1 MVRLHRQ
8 PICVASALIVPLLT
22 LANPAWLG
30 VMGVGPAWSVLWLLP
45 WALVDGPVSG
55 GIAGVAL
62 GLVLDGLTLG
72 DRSQVP
78 ALPLLGWWWG
88 RLGRRA
94 PPIQRSLNLG
104 LLWIGSVGLGLSLIL
119 QLWIQV
125 VERWTPDAWL
135 GFADSLE
142 SGVDYSLAC
151 TDACVDS
158 VVVLAAEVTGMSRVW
173 TRRRSWPPQGHSR

>member
-8 PICVASALIVPLLT
+8 PICVASALVVPLLT
-22 LANPAWLG
+22 LSNPGWLG
-30 VMGVGPAWSVLWLLP
+30 VLGVGPAWAVLWLLP

-72 DRSQVP
+72 GASQVP
-78 ALPLLGWWWG
+78 ALLLLGWWWG

-104 LLWIGSVGLGLSLIL
+104 LLSWIGSVGLGLSLIL
-119 QLWIQV
+119 QLWIQ
-125 VERWTPDAWL
+125 
-135 GFADSLE
+135 
-142 SGVDYSLAC
+142 SGGTLDPWMRGWGLQTLWSQALITALLAPML
-151 TDACVDS
+151 VS
-158 VVVLAAEVTGMSRVW
+158 IQLLFW
-173 TRRRSWPPQGHSR
+173 RRRAPG

>member
-22 LANPAWLG
+22 LSNPAWLG

-72 DRSQVP
+72 GPSQVP
-78 ALPLLGWWWG
+78 ALLLLGWWWG

-104 LLWIGSVGLGLSLIL
+104 LLSWIGSVGLGLSLIL
-119 QLWIQV
+119 QFWIQ
-125 VERWTPDAWL
+125 
-135 GFADSLE
+135 
-142 SGVDYSLAC
+142 SGGTLDPWMRGWGLQTLWSQALITALLAPML
-151 TDACVDS
+151 VS
-158 VVVLAAEVTGMSRVW
+158 IQLLFW
-173 TRRRSWPPQGHSR
+173 RRRSPG

>member
-8 PICVASALIVPLLT
+8 PICVASALVVPLLT
-22 LANPAWLG
+22 LSNPGWLG
-30 VMGVGPAWSVLWLLP
+30 VLGVGPAWAVLWLLP

-72 DRSQVP
+72 GASQVP
-78 ALPLLGWWWG
+78 ALLLLGWWWG

-104 LLWIGSVGLGLSLIL
+104 LLSWIGSVGLGLSLIL
-119 QLWIQV
+119 QLWIQSGG
-125 VERWTPDAWL
+125 TL
-135 GFADSLE
+135 GPWMRGWALQTLWSQALITAL
-142 SGVDYSLAC
+142 LAPML
-151 TDACVDS
+151 VS
-158 VVVLAAEVTGMSRVW
+158 IQLLFW
-173 TRRRSWPPQGHSR
+173 RRRAPG